1 MSTTQLFLRD
11 VINIKEDV
19 HAGDFKV
26 DLSQG
31 FREADERVAEYVVT
45 EQLQK
50 AYRMAL
56 GIVAKAVR
64 TGDSHGAYLHGSFGA
79 GKSHF
84 LTVLHAVLN
93 GHEGA
98 LNKPGLREV
107 VAEHRNW
114 LGTSRF
120 LMVPYHLVGSTDLD
134 SALLGGYVH
143 TVRELHPEAATPA
156 VYRSDALLAD
166 ADRQRKFLGD
176 DDRFRQWLGAG
187 AAATSVSGDA
197 DDEDDLP
204 GIDAGTDLPGA
215 GGWSSAELDRA
226 FAAPP
231 GSEER
236 ERLVSALLTGPMS
249 AYTQAARGDA
259 QSFVPLENGLKVIAR
274 HAQSLGY
281 QGVVLFLDELI
292 LWLQAHMGDQD
303 FVRDQVQRLVKLIES
318 ADSGRAVPI
327 VSFISRQR
335 DLSQLIGS
343 DVAGADV
350 QNLEQQVDYLAG
362 RVDVVELEDS
372 NLVEIIKHR
381 VLAPRPGM
389 EQARD
394 DAFKL
399 VESSRDEV
407 RQVLLDAQGRTEA
420 TWDDFRTLYP
430 LSPALLNVLVELSGA
445 LQRERTGLKLVQEL
459 LRRHRDDLRLGQ
471 LVPIGDL
478 WDVIAL
484 RTGEAF
490 TAQLRKE
497 SEIAHRFHARVRE
510 HLLDKYGSEDDKR
523 FRTDDRLVKTLLLAS
538 LAPNV
543 PALTRLTGGRL
554 AALNHGTI
562 RTRVGDAGA
571 VAVKRLQELQA
582 EGFDGELRSEGD
594 PADPVFHLHLSDLDV
609 EPLLEEVQGVADQDG
624 YRRQWIKDQLWAALD
639 IPDTQAFV
647 CERTVVW
654 RGTKRTVEFVFG
666 NVRDPRFPDAEFEP
680 QYEGNI
686 RFVLDY
692 PFDGHDHSPMDDAQR
707 VERLKRAG
715 RTAPTIVWLP
725 HFLSE
730 QKARSLG
737 RLLKINYLLERD
749 RLDDHTATR
758 PAEERIQI
766 RNQLKASR
774 DSLTTQ
780 LTDALL
786 QLYGI
791 NKAEPGTTG
800 AEVRDGEHLISLQPG
815 FTRTRPEP
823 AVGFEENLH
832 LLTDGLLSARHPKHP
847 DFDPRLTRRAV
858 TTRELRTVL
867 DWITKAMED
876 GSRRVVVDSHQ
887 LPVVRRIVHAL
898 QLGEVHDGP
907 LNVTNDWRLRINQKA
922 AETPDTGPELSV
934 EDIRRWIEELGYTG
948 LDRHVSN
955 LIIATYALLDD
966 RTWMFR
972 TAPCKAPELERIGPG
987 YGLRAVDL
995 PTEDEFHTALGRA
1008 GTIFGRT
1015 VSRVLFARNVARL
1028 AEGVRTVAEEHRL
1041 ALGEVRTL
1049 LTEHAGHL
1057 GLTGADAPR
1066 LKSTK
1071 AAADLVAR
1079 LLRTAEPA
1087 ACVRELAAAAYDVT
1101 DEEIAVALRHAPEVA
1116 AALRGTQ
1123 WSLLADVRSTLTARR
1138 DDLGARATRFLNE
1151 VRRAAHEHERT
1162 VSLVPVLDRL
1172 PDTVMALM
1180 REATRLA
1187 QPATPPAPP
1196 APPVPKEPTA
1206 ADVSLTDHG
1215 TPPVPSTPAP
1225 APPAA
1230 PDEPSGGRDGSET
1243 VVPAHAG
1250 HRRAVHFVEPTRL
1263 EASLAATVTEVDA
1276 EIRAYLA
1283 AHPGT
1288 RIQVTW
1294 QPVTDR
1300 VPGTDGS
1307 AENEAEPG
1315 GEGPVR

>member
-1 MSTTQLFLRD
+1 MSTTELFLRD
-11 VINIKEDV
+11 VIDIKDDV

-31 FREADERVAEYVVT
+31 FHEADERVAEYVVT

-50 AYRMAL
+50 AFRKAL

-64 TGDSHGAYLHGSFGA
+64 TGDSHAAYLHGSFGA

-84 LTVLHAVLN
+84 LTVLHAVLA

-98 LNKPGLREV
+98 LNKRGLTDV
-107 VAEHRNW
+107 VAEHRDW
-114 LGTSRF
+114 LGGRRF
-120 LMVPYHLVGSTDLD
+120 LKIPYHLVGSTDLD

-143 TVRELHPEAATPA
+143 TVRDLHPEAATPA

-166 ADRQRKFLGD
+166 ADRQRKFLGGD
-176 DDRFRQWLGAG
+176 DKFRQWLGAG
-187 AAATSVSGDA
+187 AAAGADGEE

-204 GIDAGTDLPGA
+204 GIDGGAGLPGT
-215 GGWSSAELDRA
+215 GGWSTAELDRA

-236 ERLVSALLTGPMS
+236 ERLVSALLTGPMA

-259 QSFVPLENGLKVIAR
+259 KSFIPLENGLKVVSR
-274 HAQSLGY
+274 HAKSLGY
-281 QGVVLFLDELI
+281 DGVILFLDELI

-318 ADSGRAVPI
+318 ADSGRPVPI

-362 RVDVVELEDS
+362 RLDVVELEDS

-394 DAFKL
+394 DAFRI
-399 VESSRDEV
+399 VETSRDEV

-420 TWDDFRTLYP
+420 SWDDFRTLYP
-430 LSPALLNVLVELSGA
+430 LSPALLNVLVDLSGA

-459 LRRHRDDLRLGQ
+459 LRRHRDDLKLGQ
-471 LVPIGDL
+471 LIPIGDL
-478 WDVIAL
+478 WDVIAE

-490 TAQLRKE
+490 TAKLRKE

-510 HLLDKYGSEDDKR
+510 YLLTKYGSADDKR
-523 FRTDDRLVKTLLLAS
+523 FQTDERLVKTLLLAS

-624 YRRQWIKDQLWAALD
+624 YRRQWIKDRLWAALG

-666 NVRDPRFPDAEFEP
+666 NVRDPHLPDAEFAP
-680 QYEGNI
+680 QTGGDV
-686 RFVLDY
+686 RFVFDY
-692 PFDGHDHSPMDDAQR
+692 PFDDHGRSPMDDVQR

-715 RTAPTIVWLP
+715 KTAPTIVWLP

-730 QKARSLG
+730 QKARNLG

-758 PAEERIQI
+758 PADERIQI

-791 NKAEPGTTG
+791 NKADPGTAG
-800 AEVRDGEHLISLQPG
+800 AEVPEGHHLISLQPG

-823 AVGFEENLH
+823 AVGFEENLL
-832 LLTDGLLSARHPKHP
+832 LLTDGLLGARHPKHP
-847 DFDPRLTRRAV
+847 DFDPRLTRKAV
-858 TTRELRTVL
+858 TTGELKTTL
-867 DWITKAMED
+867 EWITRAMED
-876 GSRRVVVDSHQ
+876 GSRRVVVDSRH
-887 LPVVRRIVHAL
+887 LPVVRRIAHAL
-898 QLGEVHDGP
+898 QLGEVHEGP
-907 LNVTNDWRLRINQKA
+907 LNVTTDWRLRINKKA
-922 AETPDTGPELSV
+922 AETPDTGPDLSV
-934 EDIRRWIEELGYTG
+934 EDIRDWIEELGYTG
-948 LDRHVSN
+948 LDRQVTN

-966 RTWMFR
+966 RTWVHQ
-972 TAPCKAPELERIGPG
+972 TSPLPKAPELERIGAG
-987 YGLRAVDL
+987 YGLRAVEL

-1028 AEGVRTVAEEHRL
+1028 AEGVRAVAEEHRM

-1049 LTEHAGHL
+1049 LTEHAHLL

-1079 LLRTAEPA
+1079 LLRATEPA

-1101 DEEIAVALRHAPEVA
+1101 DEEIAAALRYAPEVA
-1116 AALRGTQ
+1116 AALRGTR
-1123 WSLLADVRSTLTARR
+1123 WSLLEDVRRDLAARQ
-1138 DDLGARATRFLNE
+1138 DDLGARAARFLDD
-1151 VRRAAHEHERT
+1151 VHHAAREHERT

-1187 QPATPPAPP
+1187 QPAQPVPVPPAPV
-1196 APPVPKEPTA
+1196 AAEPTA
-1206 ADVSLTDHG
+1206 EDISLTHHG
-1215 TPPVPSTPAP
+1215 KPSVSSTPRP
-1225 APPAA
+1225 GGPAA
-1230 PDEPSGGRDGSET
+1230 QDDAPRGGAEPAGPTRTGRRPG
-1243 VVPAHAG
+1243 
-1250 HRRAVHFVEPTRL
+1250 VHLVEPTRL
-1263 EASLAATVTEVDA
+1263 ETSLAATVAGIDA

-1288 RIQVTW
+1288 RIRVSW
-1294 QPVTDR
+1294 QPVTDT
-1300 VPGTDGS
+1300 GTDGS
-1307 AENEAEPG
+1307 AGPEAEPG
-1315 GEGPVR
+1315 EGTGD

>member
-1 MSTTQLFLRD
+1 MSTTELFLRD
-11 VINIKEDV
+11 VIDIKEDV

-31 FREADERVAEYVVT
+31 FHEADERVAEYVVT
-45 EQLQK
+45 EQLQR
-50 AYRMAL
+50 AFRQAL
-56 GIVAKAVR
+56 GVVGKAVR
-64 TGDSHGAYLHGSFGA
+64 TGDSHAAYLHGSFGA

-84 LTVLHAVLN
+84 LTVLHAVLK

-98 LNKPGLREV
+98 LHKPGLKEV
-107 VAEHRNW
+107 VAEHRDW
-114 LGTSRF
+114 LGGSRF
-120 LMVPYHLVGSTDLD
+120 LMIPYHLVGSTDLD

-176 DDRFRQWLGAG
+176 DDKFRQWLGAG
-187 AAATSVSGDA
+187 AAATSGSGGA

-204 GIDAGTDLPGA
+204 GIDAGTELPGSD
-215 GGWSSAELDRA
+215 GWSSAELDRA

-236 ERLVSALLTGPMS
+236 ERLVSALLTGPMA

-259 QSFVPLENGLKVIAR
+259 QSFIPLENGLKVISR
-274 HAQSLGY
+274 HAKSLGY
-281 QGVVLFLDELI
+281 HGVVLFLDELI

-318 ADSGRAVPI
+318 ADSGRPVPL

-362 RVDVVELEDS
+362 RIDVVELEDS

-394 DAFKL
+394 DAFKI

-420 TWDDFRTLYP
+420 SWDDFRTLYP
-430 LSPALLNVLVELSGA
+430 LSPALLNVLVDLSGA

-478 WDVIAL
+478 WDVIAA

-490 TAQLRKE
+490 TARLRKE

-510 HLLDKYGSEDDKR
+510 HLLTKYGSADDKR
-523 FRTDDRLVKTLLLAS
+523 FRTDERLVKTLLLAS

-624 YRRQWIKDQLWAALD
+624 YRRQWIKDQLWAALG

-666 NVRDPRFPDAEFEP
+666 NVRDPHLPDAEFAP
-680 QYEGNI
+680 QTEGNI
-686 RFVLDY
+686 RFVFDY

-715 RTAPTIVWLP
+715 KTAPTIVWLP

-791 NKAEPGTTG
+791 NRAEPGTTG

-823 AVGFEENLH
+823 AVGFEENLF
-832 LLTDGLLSARHPKHP
+832 LLADGLLGARHPKHP
-847 DFDPRLTRRAV
+847 DFDPRLTRKAV
-858 TTRELRTVL
+858 TTRELKTAL
-867 DWITKAMED
+867 EWITKAMED

-907 LNVTNDWRLRINQKA
+907 LNVTTDWRLRINKKA
-922 AETPDTGPELSV
+922 AETPDAGPDLSV
-934 EDIRRWIEELGYTG
+934 EDIRDWIEELGYTG

-966 RTWMFR
+966 RTWVYQ
-972 TAPCKAPELERIGPG
+972 TSPLPKAPELERIGPG
-987 YGLRAVDL
+987 YGLRAVEL
-995 PTEDEFHTALGRA
+995 PTEEEFHTALGRA

-1028 AEGVRTVAEEHRL
+1028 AEGVRAVAEEHRV

-1049 LTEHAGHL
+1049 LTEHARHL

-1079 LLRTAEPA
+1079 LLRTTEPA

-1101 DEEIAVALRHAPEVA
+1101 DEEIAGALRHAPEVA
-1116 AALRGTQ
+1116 AVLRGAQ
-1123 WSLLADVRSTLTARR
+1123 WSLLEDVRR
-1138 DDLGARATRFLNE
+1138 DLAVRQDGLGERAARFLDE
-1151 VRRAAHEHERT
+1151 VHRAAREHEQT

-1187 QPATPPAPP
+1187 QPARPATPPVAPLTP
-1196 APPVPKEPTA
+1196 EPTA
-1206 ADVSLTDHG
+1206 EDVSLTDHG
-1215 TPPVPSTPAP
+1215 KPPVPSTPT
-1225 APPAA
+1225 
-1230 PDEPSGGRDGSET
+1230 PDDASHGGSGAQA
-1243 VVPAHAG
+1243 VVPAQAG
-1250 HRRAVHFVEPTRL
+1250 RRRAVHLVEPTQL
-1263 EASLAATVTEVDA
+1263 EVSLATAVTEIDA

-1294 QPVTDR
+1294 HPVTD
-1300 VPGTDGS
+1300 TGS
-1307 AENEAEPG
+1307 ATDTSAGTEAEAD
-1315 GEGPVR
+1315 GEGTAG